1 MYQFLNLHPKG
12 KNVGDCVKRALA
24 LLTDEPYRE
33 ISLALN
39 RLKKETG
46 AQTFNED
53 INWKEY
59 VKRRGWVKISFPV
72 KRGHKRM
79 NGKRFCRKYPKGKYL
94 LRMAGHVTACVDG
107 VIYDTWDCS
116 GKCVYVAWEVK

>member
-1 MYQFLNLHPKG
+1 
-12 KNVGDCVKRALA
+12 
-24 LLTDEPYRE
+24 
-33 ISLALN
+33 
-39 RLKKETG
+39 
-46 AQTFNED
+46 
-53 INWKEY
+53 
-59 VKRRGWVKISFPV
+59 
-72 KRGHKRM
+72 M